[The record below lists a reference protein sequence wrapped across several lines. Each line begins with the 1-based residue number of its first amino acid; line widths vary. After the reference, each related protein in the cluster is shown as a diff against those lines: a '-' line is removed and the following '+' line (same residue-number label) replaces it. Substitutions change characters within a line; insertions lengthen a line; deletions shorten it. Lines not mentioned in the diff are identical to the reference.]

1 MTARTHTRIRT
12 RARIRAH
19 ARTRAAGTA
28 GGHAGGA
35 ARWWRARG
43 TVVGVFATVAA
54 LLVLTGCGK
63 ADMTKQSS
71 PYANVSGAK
80 TVTLSVQSWVGA
92 QGNVAVAKH
101 LLEHE
106 LGYRVDTVQVDEV
119 PAWDAL
125 SQGRVDAIMEDWGH
139 PEQEKRYVEDK
150 KTITRGGDLGVTG
163 HIGWW
168 VPKYFA
174 DAHPDV
180 TNWENLNKYAGQ
192 LRTAE
197 SGKKG
202 QLLDGSP
209 SYVTNDK
216 ALVKNLDL
224 DYQVVFAGSEAAQI
238 TQMKQFAKN
247 KKPYLAYW
255 YEPQWLFNEVPMV
268 EVKLPAYT
276 DKCAAK
282 GVADPKSID
291 CAYPTTPLQKYLNAD
306 FAKKGGKAAQFLKN
320 FHWSQKNQ
328 NDVSEMIASQGL
340 SADEAAKRWAA
351 ANPSVWKQWLP

>member
-1 MTARTHTRIRT
+1 MKRKAL
-12 RARIRAH
+12 
-19 ARTRAAGTA
+19 
-28 GGHAGGA
+28 
-35 ARWWRARG
+35 
-43 TVVGVFATVAA
+43 TVAA
-54 LLVLTGCGK
+54 TAALLAAATGCGA
-63 ADMTKQSS
+63 ADMTKQAS
-71 PYANVSGAK
+71 PYANAAGAK

-92 QGNVAVAKH
+92 RANAAVAQY

-139 PEQEKRYVEDK
+139 PDQEKRYVRDK
-150 KTITRGGDLGVTG
+150 KTITAGGDLGVTG

-180 TNWENLNKYAGQ
+180 LDWKNLNKYAAQ
-192 LRTAE
+192 LKTSE
-197 SGKKG
+197 SGGKG

-216 ALVKNLDL
+216 ALVKNLKL

-238 TQMKQFAKN
+238 TQIKQFAKE
-247 KKPYLAYW
+247 KKPFLTYW

-268 EVKLPAYT
+268 EVKLPEYT
-276 DKCAAK
+276 DACADKGAK
-282 GVADPKSID
+282 DPSAID
-291 CAYPTTPLQKYLNAD
+291 CAYPTTSLKKYLNTD
-306 FAKKGGKAAQFLKN
+306 FANKGGKAARFLKEFRWTKADQN
-320 FHWSQKNQ
+320 EVSQ
-328 NDVSEMIASQGL
+328 MIAEEKL
-340 SADEAAKRWAA
+340 APEAAAKRWVDRH
-351 ANPSVWKQWLP
+351 PDKWKKWMN